1 MIDRKK
7 LQKVIATG
15 DKELVSHSLCEVADD
30 IFYKEG
36 AAAVP
41 STLRTIVS
49 VETFFGEV
57 TNGGIIQF
65 LGNDHGA
72 FAPYVVDALAVVGLP
87 EASEVMRRALAPFPI
102 ELSESIDPDYIEAL
116 ELIEEVQGDDFL
128 DKIEKDFWTW
138 YHDGNRTTIRDRLH
152 EWIVANEAAIA
163 AGN

>member
-1 MIDRKK
+1 MK

-15 DKELVSHSLCEVADD
+15 DKELVSHTLCDVADD
-30 IFYKEG
+30 IFYKDG

-72 FAPYVVDALAVVGLP
+72 FAPYVVDALATVGLP
-87 EASEVMRRALAPFPI
+87 EASEVMRRVLAPFPN
-102 ELSESIDPDYIEAL
+102 EMSESKAPDYIEAL
-116 ELIEEVQGDDFL
+116 EVIEESHGEDFL
-128 DKIEKDFWTW
+128 DEIEKDFWAW
-138 YHDGNRTTIRDRLH
+138 YHDGNRKTIRDRLH
-152 EWIVANEAAIA
+152 DWIVANEAAIA
-163 AGN
+163 AGR